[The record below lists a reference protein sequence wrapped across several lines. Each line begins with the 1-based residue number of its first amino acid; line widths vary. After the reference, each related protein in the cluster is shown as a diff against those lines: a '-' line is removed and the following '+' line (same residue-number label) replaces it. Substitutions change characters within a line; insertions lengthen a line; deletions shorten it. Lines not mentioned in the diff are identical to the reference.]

1 MTKQCATCR
10 YYAEF
15 EGVCR
20 NGDSDNRADFV
31 SPKCKCEHWEGE
43 KENVKSQKL
52 LTIDVIKAK
61 LKRYRFIAG
70 EISDLLDERER
81 LRSLAEKITPSLS
94 HAPVHSVSGD
104 KMAGSIANI
113 VELEKYIER
122 KSSELLRARMEAE
135 ELIDS
140 LPDLRHRAV
149 LKSYYFSRRSWE
161 ECCVAVGYEWAQI
174 HRIHSG
180 ALYELRKMI

>member
-1 MTKQCATCR
+1 MTI
-10 YYAEF
+10 E
-15 EGVCR
+15 EI
-20 NGDSDNRADFV
+20 
-31 SPKCKCEHWEGE
+31 
-43 KENVKSQKL
+43 KS
-52 LTIDVIKAK
+52 K
-61 LKRYRFIAG
+61 LKRYRFIAR

-94 HAPVHSVSGD
+94 FAPVHGANTD
-104 KMAGSIANI
+104 KMAPVVANLI
-113 VELEKYIER
+113 EVERYIEKR
-122 KSSELLRARMEAE
+122 SKELLRARMEAE
-135 ELIDS
+135 KLIDS
-140 LPDLRHRAV
+140 LSDERHRAV

>member
-1 MTKQCATCR
+1 MTI
-10 YYAEF
+10 E
-15 EGVCR
+15 E
-20 NGDSDNRADFV
+20 
-31 SPKCKCEHWEGE
+31 
-43 KENVKSQKL
+43 
-52 LTIDVIKAK
+52 IKAK

-94 HAPVHSVSGD
+94 FAPVHGANTD
-104 KMAGSIANI
+104 KMAPVVANLI
-113 VELEKYIER
+113 EVERYIEKR
-122 KSSELLRARMEAE
+122 SKELLRARMEAE
-135 ELIDS
+135 KLIDS
-140 LPDLRHRAV
+140 LSDERHRAV

>member
-1 MTKQCATCR
+1 MTI
-10 YYAEF
+10 E
-15 EGVCR
+15 E
-20 NGDSDNRADFV
+20 
-31 SPKCKCEHWEGE
+31 
-43 KENVKSQKL
+43 
-52 LTIDVIKAK
+52 IKAK

-94 HAPVHSVSGD
+94 FAPVHGANTD
-104 KMAGSIANI
+104 KMAPVVANLI
-113 VELEKYIER
+113 EVERCIEKR
-122 KSSELLRARMEAE
+122 SKELLRARMEAE
-135 ELIDS
+135 QIIDR
-140 LPDLRHRAV
+140 LPDERHRAV

-174 HRIHSG
+174 HRIHSR

>member
-1 MTKQCATCR
+1 MTI
-10 YYAEF
+10 E
-15 EGVCR
+15 E
-20 NGDSDNRADFV
+20 
-31 SPKCKCEHWEGE
+31 
-43 KENVKSQKL
+43 
-52 LTIDVIKAK
+52 IKAK
-61 LKRYRFIAG
+61 LKRYRFIAR

-94 HAPVHSVSGD
+94 FAPVHGANTD
-104 KMAGSIANI
+104 KMAPVVANLI
-113 VELEKYIER
+113 EVERYIEKR
-122 KSSELLRARMEAE
+122 SKELLRARMEAE
-135 ELIDS
+135 QLIDR
-140 LPDLRHRAV
+140 LPDERHRAV

>member
-1 MTKQCATCR
+1 MTI
-10 YYAEF
+10 E
-15 EGVCR
+15 E
-20 NGDSDNRADFV
+20 
-31 SPKCKCEHWEGE
+31 
-43 KENVKSQKL
+43 
-52 LTIDVIKAK
+52 IKAK

-94 HAPVHSVSGD
+94 FAPVYGANTD
-104 KMAGSIANI
+104 KMAPVVANLI
-113 VELEKYIER
+113 EVERYIEKR
-122 KSSELLRARMEAE
+122 SKELLLARMEAE
-135 ELIDS
+135 QIIDR
-140 LPDLRHRAV
+140 LPDERHRAV

-174 HRIHSG
+174 HRVHSR

>member
-1 MTKQCATCR
+1 MTI
-10 YYAEF
+10 E
-15 EGVCR
+15 E
-20 NGDSDNRADFV
+20 
-31 SPKCKCEHWEGE
+31 
-43 KENVKSQKL
+43 
-52 LTIDVIKAK
+52 IKAK

-94 HAPVHSVSGD
+94 FAPVRGANTD
-104 KMAGSIANI
+104 KMAPVVANLI
-113 VELEKYIER
+113 EVERCIEKR
-122 KSSELLRARMEAE
+122 SKELLRARMEAE
-135 ELIDS
+135 QIIDR
-140 LPDLRHRAV
+140 LPDERHRAV

-174 HRIHSG
+174 HRIHSR

>member
-1 MTKQCATCR
+1 MTI
-10 YYAEF
+10 E
-15 EGVCR
+15 E
-20 NGDSDNRADFV
+20 
-31 SPKCKCEHWEGE
+31 
-43 KENVKSQKL
+43 
-52 LTIDVIKAK
+52 IKAK

-94 HAPVHSVSGD
+94 FAPVHGANTD
-104 KMAGSIANI
+104 KMAPVVANLI
-113 VELEKYIER
+113 EVERYIEKR
-122 KSSELLRARMEAE
+122 SKELLRARMEAE
-135 ELIDS
+135 KLIDS
-140 LPDLRHRAV
+140 LSDERHRAV

-174 HRIHSG
+174 HRIHSR

>member
-1 MTKQCATCR
+1 MTI
-10 YYAEF
+10 E
-15 EGVCR
+15 E
-20 NGDSDNRADFV
+20 
-31 SPKCKCEHWEGE
+31 
-43 KENVKSQKL
+43 
-52 LTIDVIKAK
+52 IKAK

-94 HAPVHSVSGD
+94 FAPVYGANTD
-104 KMAGSIANI
+104 KMAPVVANLI
-113 VELEKYIER
+113 EVERYIEKR
-122 KSSELLRARMEAE
+122 SKELLLARMEAE
-135 ELIDS
+135 QIIDR
-140 LPDLRHRAV
+140 LPDERHRAV

>member
-1 MTKQCATCR
+1 MNI
-10 YYAEF
+10 E
-15 EGVCR
+15 E
-20 NGDSDNRADFV
+20 
-31 SPKCKCEHWEGE
+31 
-43 KENVKSQKL
+43 
-52 LTIDVIKAK
+52 IKAK

-94 HAPVHSVSGD
+94 FAPVHGANTD
-104 KMAGSIANI
+104 KMAPVVANLI
-113 VELEKYIER
+113 EVERYIEKR
-122 KSSELLRARMEAE
+122 SKELLRARMEAE
-135 ELIDS
+135 QIIDR
-140 LPDLRHRAV
+140 LPDERHRAV

-174 HRIHSG
+174 HRIHSR

>member
-1 MTKQCATCR
+1 MTI
-10 YYAEF
+10 E
-15 EGVCR
+15 E
-20 NGDSDNRADFV
+20 
-31 SPKCKCEHWEGE
+31 
-43 KENVKSQKL
+43 
-52 LTIDVIKAK
+52 IKAK

-94 HAPVHSVSGD
+94 FAPVHGANTD
-104 KMAGSIANI
+104 KMAPVVANLIEVERYIA
-113 VELEKYIER
+113 KR
-122 KSSELLRARMEAE
+122 SKELLRARMEAE
-135 ELIDS
+135 KLIDS
-140 LPDLRHRAV
+140 LSDERHRAV

>member
-1 MTKQCATCR
+1 MTI
-10 YYAEF
+10 E
-15 EGVCR
+15 E
-20 NGDSDNRADFV
+20 
-31 SPKCKCEHWEGE
+31 
-43 KENVKSQKL
+43 
-52 LTIDVIKAK
+52 IKAK

-94 HAPVHSVSGD
+94 FAPVHGANTD
-104 KMAGSIANI
+104 KMAPVVANLI
-113 VELEKYIER
+113 EVERYIEKR
-122 KSSELLRARMEAE
+122 SKELLRARMEAE
-135 ELIDS
+135 KLIDS
-140 LPDLRHRAV
+140 LSDERHRAV

-174 HRIHSG
+174 HRIRSR

>member
-1 MTKQCATCR
+1 MTI
-10 YYAEF
+10 E
-15 EGVCR
+15 E
-20 NGDSDNRADFV
+20 
-31 SPKCKCEHWEGE
+31 
-43 KENVKSQKL
+43 
-52 LTIDVIKAK
+52 IKAK

-94 HAPVHSVSGD
+94 FAPVYGANTD
-104 KMAGSIANI
+104 KMAPVVANLI
-113 VELEKYIER
+113 EVERYIEKR
-122 KSSELLRARMEAE
+122 SKELLRARMEAE
-135 ELIDS
+135 QLIDRLS
-140 LPDLRHRAV
+140 DERHRAV

-174 HRIHSG
+174 HRIHSR